1 MKKLVTMVLT
11 AAMVLSMS
19 VSALANDSASGTV
32 TKGGDDKTNVETI
45 TEVTVDDVV
54 INNDSDKKTEEVLA
68 DVIKAA
74 KASKTVSTKI
84 DESDEKVVDDATDKV
99 VAPFV
104 EVTAEKESDGKYRP
118 TLENDAIVAK
128 DGKNTRVFGYHLN
141 TVTKVLELVEGTVD
155 TKSHTVKFELS
166 SLSPIALV
174 IVYETVQT
182 TTQTPAQSPA
192 TTTTQTTTTQST
204 PASSPATSPNT
215 GANESAALLC
225 LVAVVAFGAAAVV
238 TMKPRKRA

>member
-1 MKKLVTMVLT
+1 MKKLVTMALT

-32 TKGGDDKTNVETI
+32 TESGDNGKTTVTTI
-45 TEVTVDDVV
+45 TEVKVGDVT
-54 INNDSDKKTEEVLA
+54 ISTASADMTTEEVLEE
-68 DVIKAA
+68 VIKAA
-74 KASKTVSTKI
+74 ENSAAGTAIQESVKQVVEKA
-84 DESDEKVVDDATDKV
+84 EDKV

-104 EVTAEKESDGKYRP
+104 DVQMEEGDRSEDGKFHP
-118 TLENDAIVAK
+118 TLQNDAIAVK
-128 DGKNTRVFGYHLN
+128 DGKTPRVFGYHLRS
-141 TVTKVLELVEGTVD
+141 TDGKLELVEGTVN
-155 TKSHTVKFELS
+155 TANNTVQFALD

-174 IVYETVQT
+174 IIYETV
-182 TTQTPAQSPA
+182 QTPAQSPA
-192 TTTTQTTTTQST
+192 QTTTQTT
-204 PASSPATSPNT
+204 PVSSPATSPNT